1 MVRYWQWNR
10 VTIHTKTQ
18 SNFLTSSLESS
29 LCDYSNGYILVTGN
43 INVVG
48 ENKNTKFTFKNLE
61 KAEQK

>member
-1 MVRYWQWNR
+1 MVRYSQWKR
-10 VTIHTKTQ
+10 VTIHTKTE

-43 INVVG
+43 VNVVG